1 MAGLAYIQPSVSR
14 VAEFDLT
21 DSMDHPCLRCGACC
35 AFFRVAFH
43 WSEAEGV
50 TGGSVPVELTEKLDP
65 HRLAMR
71 GTNAVNPRCV
81 ALVGVVGQAAHCG
94 IYEQRPS
101 VCREVEPSWEF
112 GKLSAQCD
120 KARLA
125 HGLSLLTPKDWPAT
139 PLASFSNGG

>member
-1 MAGLAYIQPSVSR
+1 MN
-14 VAEFDLT
+14 
-21 DSMDHPCLRCGACC
+21 HPCLRCGACC

-50 TGGSVPVELTEKLDP
+50 TGGIVPLALTEKLDP

-71 GTNAVNPRCV
+71 GTSASKPRCV

-101 VCREVEPSWEF
+101 VCREVDPSWQF
-112 GKLSAQCD
+112 GTVSAQCD
-120 KARLA
+120 KARIA
-125 HGLSLLTPKDWPAT
+125 HGLPPLMPQDWPCA
-139 PLASFSNGG
+139 PHELASIDE

>member
-1 MAGLAYIQPSVSR
+1 
-14 VAEFDLT
+14 
-21 DSMDHPCLRCGACC
+21 MDHPCLRCGACC

-50 TGGSVPVELTEKLDP
+50 TCGSVPLELTEKLDP

-71 GTNAVNPRCV
+71 GTDAASPRCV

-112 GKLSAQCD
+112 GRLSAQCD
-120 KARLA
+120 KARLG
-125 HGLSLLTPKDWPAT
+125 HGLPPLTPQDWPAV
-139 PLASFSNGG
+139 PHDSSPKV